1 MVKKIL
7 LVFFIFTIGYIYFNN
22 VCFASSWEFRWK
34 NDIVYIPAGQ
44 SIDKYKYKPQAFLY
58 RDGNLL
64 VDADINYNI
73 EGDWLYYLTDV
84 NTSLPGEYCVWYKAY
99 DNIYLPGTCPG
110 YKCLVKFIVYDDI
123 PPTIEVLN
131 DHIYLRRA
139 QEYDLL
145 SNIKVKDNCDES
157 CEVSINH
164 NIDNLSIG
172 SYSVE
177 VFAVD
182 KSLNKSVASFIVE
195 IFEDTP
201 PTIIYKNEG
210 RPINLSIDEQINL
223 LDYFSAYDRVDEDIT
238 NKIKFSEIDYK
249 KLGLQTCT
257 ASVSNSA
264 GMTTEIQFEVC
275 IIDNESPQIHLID
288 DTVVLDYTTDLS
300 MLDFKNYIL
309 NITDNEQIDYS
320 RLDIRHNI
328 ENKVGQYSVWFTYDD
343 TVFKTTAILTVSM
356 ISYSKPIIETDK
368 INYEIGNNNDIKEYI
383 VVVDPSDNNIYN
395 NLIIYDENVNYTKS
409 GSYYLECYVINSS
422 GLSASKRIQVDVIN
436 SHNLSL
442 SQTNNNITIERI
454 LLIILS
460 ISLVGVITFFTILVK
475 KKKIFKKID

>member
-1 MVKKIL
+1 
-7 LVFFIFTIGYIYFNN
+7 
-22 VCFASSWEFRWK
+22 
-34 NDIVYIPAGQ
+34 
-44 SIDKYKYKPQAFLY
+44 
-58 RDGNLL
+58 
-64 VDADINYNI
+64 
-73 EGDWLYYLTDV
+73 
-84 NTSLPGEYCVWYKAY
+84 
-99 DNIYLPGTCPG
+99 
-110 YKCLVKFIVYDDI
+110 
-123 PPTIEVLN
+123 
-131 DHIYLRRA
+131 
-139 QEYDLL
+139 
-145 SNIKVKDNCDES
+145 
-157 CEVSINH
+157 
-164 NIDNLSIG
+164 
-172 SYSVE
+172 
-177 VFAVD
+177 
-182 KSLNKSVASFIVE
+182 
-195 IFEDTP
+195 
-201 PTIIYKNEG
+201 
-210 RPINLSIDEQINL
+210 
-223 LDYFSAYDRVDEDIT
+223 
-238 NKIKFSEIDYK
+238 
-249 KLGLQTCT
+249 
-257 ASVSNSA
+257 
-264 GMTTEIQFEVC
+264 MTTEIQFEVC

-328 ENKVGQYSVWFTYDD
+328 ENKVGKYSVWFTYDD

-422 GLSASKRIQVDVIN
+422 GLSASKRIQVDVID